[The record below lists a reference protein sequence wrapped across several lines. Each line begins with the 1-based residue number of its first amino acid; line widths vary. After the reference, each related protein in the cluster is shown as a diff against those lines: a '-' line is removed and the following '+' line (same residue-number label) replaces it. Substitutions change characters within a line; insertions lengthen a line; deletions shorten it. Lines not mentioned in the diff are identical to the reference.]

1 MEKEEI
7 EKSQYGSDEA
17 FKFLKKEQTK
27 RKPPKLTQNQIFILK
42 KDKKNKK

>member
-7 EKSQYGSDEA
+7 EKSEYGSDA
-17 FKFLKKEQTK
+17 SFKFLKKEQTK
-27 RKPPKLTQNQIFILK
+27 RKPPKLTQNQIFVLK

>member
-7 EKSQYGSDEA
+7 EKSEYGSDGA